1 MRNVTMTL
9 STSINISPAGSGSL
23 KISDLCRLLGRSKAD
38 IWKDVRIGWLPK
50 PIKTQKGNR
59 WVRDDLRRA
68 TMGLPPLGML
78 TRLRM
83 LEDES

>member
-1 MRNVTMTL
+1 MTL
-9 STSINISPAGSGSL
+9 STSIQIHNTTAGSGSL
-23 KISDLCRLLGRSKAD
+23 KISDLCRHLDKSETD
-38 IWKDVRIGWLPK
+38 IWEDVRSGWLPK
-50 PIKTQKGNR
+50 PVKTQKGNR

-83 LEDES
+83 LEGQS

>member
-1 MRNVTMTL
+1 MTL
-9 STSINISPAGSGSL
+9 NTTINTSNAGSGSL
-23 KISDLCRLLGRSKAD
+23 KISDLCRLLDRNETD
-38 IWKDVRIGWLPK
+38 IWKDVRSGWLPK

-83 LEDES
+83 LEGQS